1 MANQHYE
8 IITHPTMKVKEKL
21 YVVEAWN
28 LSLEE
33 FLNKNSGKQIYIL
46 ESSITTN
53 TIRAIVI

>member
-8 IITHPTMKVKEKL
+8 IITHPTMHIKGKL

-33 FLNKNSGKQIYIL
+33 FLNKNAGKQIYIL
-46 ESSITTN
+46 DSSITTN
-53 TIRAIVI
+53 AIRAIVI